1 VFDYSY
7 PYIILHY
14 FIKSDTIFE
23 GFSPAF
29 QFTLSIIYFMLI
41 TLRISVFPKTNLMC
55 HMQTHMRTH
64 AHTRTRARAHT
75 HLAFTFLEVV
85 FMDNGCASN
94 MYMASL
100 ILRFAHSKRIMS
112 PCLSVK
118 VILSRDA
125 DRLLEGLEDSLE
137 VVMLSNFPSSLIKS
151 PVLPLLDRA
160 LAQLVD
166 NS

>member
-1 VFDYSY
+1 M
-7 PYIILHY
+7 
-14 FIKSDTIFE
+14 
-23 GFSPAF
+23 
-29 QFTLSIIYFMLI
+29 YFMFK
-41 TLRISVFPKTNLMC
+41 TLRISIFPTINLMC
-55 HMQTHMRTH
+55 HMQTH
-64 AHTRTRARAHT
+64 T
-75 HLAFTFLEVV
+75 HLVFTFLQVV

-94 MYMASL
+94 MHKASL

-160 LAQLVD
+160 LA
-166 NS
+166 